1 MTDNSE
7 QETKRPLSLRPSG
20 GGRLELRKPIETGQ
34 VRQSFPHGR
43 SKTVQVEVRRK
54 RAVTPGQ
61 PEKPEAP
68 QPGAKPATAAGTTL
82 QTPAA
87 KRAPIVMPRGLT
99 PSEQA
104 ARQRALK
111 GAILADEE
119 ARRQALLDADR
130 QREEEAKQLEEER
143 SRREE
148 EAKRRKEEEDA
159 KKKAEEEARQRVE
172 AEGKR
177 KAEEDKRREMAE
189 RAGKAA
195 AAKVA
200 ALSAAGKVKIE
211 EEPEEEFPK
220 RGKTEARKPTL
231 VPRRDEPRRRTGKL
245 TVSRVLNQGD
255 EERTRSLA
263 SVRRMREKQ
272 LANRMAERSVDV
284 IKALMRMGVMATI
297 NQVIDAD
304 TAELVVT
311 EFGHNLKRVAES
323 DIEIGLKGEAD
334 APETQRSRP
343 PVVTVMGHVDHGKTS
358 LLDALRHTDVA
369 AGEAG
374 GITQ

>member
-1 MTDNSE
+1 MTDNNE
-7 QETKRPLSLRPSG
+7 QETKRPLSLGRPG

-54 RAVTPGQ
+54 RALTPGQ
-61 PEKPEAP
+61 PEKPEAQ
-68 QPGAKPATAAGTTL
+68 QPGAKASAATTAQP
-82 QTPAA
+82 QTGS
-87 KRAPIVMPRGLT
+87 KRAPMVMPRGLT

-111 GAILADEE
+111 RAILADEE
-119 ARRQALLDADR
+119 ARKQAVLDADR
-130 QREEEAKQLEEER
+130 MREEEELRLEED
-143 SRREE
+143 RRHREDEVRRRQEE
-148 EAKRRKEEEDA
+148 EETKRKTED
-159 KKKAEEEARQRVE
+159 EARQRLE

-200 ALSAAGKVKIE
+200 ALTAAGKVKIE
-211 EEPEEEFPK
+211 EEPEDDLPK

-255 EERTRSLA
+255 EERIGASPRCAAPARSSA
-263 SVRRMREKQ
+263 PTS
-272 LANRMAERSVDV
+272 NRP
-284 IKALMRMGVMATI
+284 
-297 NQVIDAD
+297 
-304 TAELVVT
+304 
-311 EFGHNLKRVAES
+311 F
-323 DIEIGLKGEAD
+323 
-334 APETQRSRP
+334 RSRSRSCA
-343 PVVTVMGHVDHGKTS
+343 TS
-358 LLDALRHTDVA
+358 WCPRRLRSRSSPTA
-369 AGEAG
+369 WPSAGP
-374 GITQ
+374 TSSRR